1 MHTNGQTDFSYLYT
15 CVNLELTHLPK
26 MLYESQWSVLNVS
39 FAQIGQ
45 SECQKYLLSNDTYV
59 EHLCF
64 LRSEIRLL

>member
-1 MHTNGQTDFSYLYT
+1 
-15 CVNLELTHLPK
+15 

-45 SECQKYLLSNDTYV
+45 SECQKYLLSNDIYV

-64 LRSEIRLL
+64 LRSEIR